1 MKKRILIV
9 CLALAIPTVTAL
21 ASETV
26 RLSVSEAVDEI
37 LEKDTSLEKFELNEV
52 KLTSA
57 ANAFMGSFSDELED
71 LQEVQ
76 QEYAEHSTQWGVEY
90 KAYSLLYNYLK
101 LEETVKLQEENLEIT
116 EKDQNIVGMKY
127 DEGLA
132 SKQDLIQAEMSV
144 SNAKFSLESTKQ
156 SLKSLKYELNQMLDQ
171 DLKTTLNINELDE
184 ITRLKSSEYNAEKIA
199 DQMKLGH
206 ESLSYYR
213 FVMDTYE
220 EIIEESEDLTGYG
233 SYAGLI
239 GSLEAEVSALQEAID
254 NYPYDDPVNPTPE
267 ETEAVDELK
276 TQKSA
281 KENEIS
287 YYQNLANNDRRKAED
302 DIQEYYE
309 QEKDKAQLDLF
320 DQMDLLELKAYQFAD
335 EFEVSHLKLNTL
347 EDNVKKQ
354 EELYKMMQL
363 RFDEGFITATDL
375 EKSRVGVL
383 NAKVELLNAEI
394 DYALLKEE
402 FELFKEGFLP

>member
-9 CLALAIPTVTAL
+9 CLALAIPAMTAL

-26 RLSVSEAVDEI
+26 RLSVSGAVDEI
-37 LEKDTSLEKFELNEV
+37 LEKDTSLEKFDLDEV

-57 ANAFMGSFSDELED
+57 ANAFMGSFSDELEE

-90 KAYSLLYNYLK
+90 KAYSMLYNYLK
-101 LEETVKLQEENLEIT
+101 LEETVKLQEENLAIT
-116 EKDQNIVGMKY
+116 NKDENIVGMKY

-144 SNAKFSLESTKQ
+144 SNAKLSLESTKQ
-156 SLKSLKYELNQMLDQ
+156 NLKSLKYELNQMLDQ
-171 DLKTTLNINELDE
+171 DLLTTLHIDELGD

-206 ESLSYYR
+206 ESLAYYR

-220 EIIEESEDLTGYG
+220 EIIEEAEELTGYG
-233 SYAGLI
+233 SYAGQI
-239 GSLEAEVSALQEAID
+239 SKLEAEVAELEVQIAILEAGLPDGDPPSEELILLRGLKEEKSVLI
-254 NYPYDDPVNPTPE
+254 PYF
-267 ETEAVDELK
+267 
-276 TQKSA
+276 
-281 KENEIS
+281 
-287 YYQNLANNDRRKAED
+287 QNLANNDRRKAKD
-302 DIQEYYE
+302 DIPEYYE

-335 EFEVSHLKLNTL
+335 EFEISHLKLNTL

-354 EELYKMMQL
+354 EELYKMQQV
-363 RFDEGFITATDL
+363 RFEEGFMTATDL

>member
-1 MKKRILIV
+1 MKKRILVI
-9 CLALAIPTVTAL
+9 CLALAIPTMTVL

-26 RLSVSEAVDEI
+26 RLSISEAVNEI
-37 LEKDTSLEKFELNEV
+37 LEKDTSLEKFDLDEV

-57 ANAFMGSFSDELED
+57 ANAFMGSFSDELEE

-76 QEYAEHSTQWGVEY
+76 QEYAEQSTQWGVEY
-90 KAYSLLYNYLK
+90 KAYSMLYNYLK

-116 EKDQNIVGMKY
+116 EKDENIVGMKY

-144 SNAKFSLESTKQ
+144 SNAKLSLESTKQ

-171 DLKTTLNINELDE
+171 DLLTTLNIDELGD

-199 DQMKLGH
+199 DEMKLGH
-206 ESLSYYR
+206 KSLIFYR
-213 FVMDTYE
+213 FVMETYE
-220 EIIEESEDLTGYG
+220 EIIEEAEDLTGYG
-233 SYAGLI
+233 SYALSISSAEAAKTEIEEQIMILEPTEDPDNPSDQMKLLRGLFDEK
-239 GSLEAEVSALQEAID
+239 EALI
-254 NYPYDDPVNPTPE
+254 T
-267 ETEAVDELK
+267 
-276 TQKSA
+276 
-281 KENEIS
+281 
-287 YYQNLANNDRRKAED
+287 YYESTANNDRRKAED
-302 DIQEYYE
+302 DIPEYYE
-309 QEKDKAQLDLF
+309 QEKDKAQIDLF
-320 DQMDLLELKAYQFAD
+320 DQMDLLELNAYQFAD
-335 EFEVSHLKLNTL
+335 EFEISHLKLNTL

-354 EELYKMMQL
+354 EELYKMMQV

-402 FELFKEGFLP
+402 YELFKEGFLP